1 MSPSYKSKI
10 PNKRIDEAFE
20 KAEPWAQP
28 ILHRIRELIHQVDG
42 GINEN
47 WKWGPNFEKNGMI
60 CGLWAFKKHISIV
73 FYKGALM
80 KDPYK
85 VLVHG
90 GNNLLIR
97 IMKYHPGDQIDE
109 ELILAYIREAIQINE
124 SGIELPK
131 TRKVLEI
138 PDELKDFF
146 EKDKDSKTFF
156 EQLAYTYQKEYIV
169 WINSAKRIETRIKR
183 VNQAIEMIKQRVKYR

>member
-1 MSPSYKSKI
+1 M
-10 PNKRIDEAFE
+10 
-20 KAEPWAQP
+20 
-28 ILHRIRELIHQVDG
+28 
-42 GINEN
+42 
-47 WKWGPNFEKNGMI
+47 
-60 CGLWAFKKHISIV
+60 
-73 FYKGALM
+73 
-80 KDPYK
+80 
-85 VLVHG
+85 
-90 GNNLLIR
+90 
-97 IMKYHPGDQIDE
+97 
-109 ELILAYIREAIQINE
+109 ILAYIREAIQINE